1 MQVEDILRFS
11 LRAAIGNRGRTF
23 LMLLAMA
30 IGVASVVML
39 ISLGES
45 ARLYVT
51 GQFSSM
57 GSNLLIVLP
66 GRSETVGGPPPFLG
80 LTPRDLTLEDA
91 KSLTRSPAI
100 RRVSPL
106 VVGAVPVSW
115 QQREREIVVIGG
127 TSDIFT
133 MRDLTVSSGT
143 ILPTLELGRGEAVCV
158 LGYKAKQEL
167 FGHEP
172 ALGQKVSI
180 GDRRFRVVGVL
191 AQKARSMGDDLAD
204 MVIIPVA
211 SAQALFNTSSLF
223 RILVEAMSEETIPQA
238 KKAILGI
245 IKDRHEGED
254 DITVI
259 TQDAVLSTFNRIFRA
274 LTMTVAGIAAISLV
288 VAGIIIMNVMLVAV
302 SNRRSEIGLLKALG
316 SSRQLILRIFLAEAV
331 LLSFTGAIAGLMV
344 GVGGIK
350 VLAWLFPEHS
360 IGLAPWSPVVA
371 VVVAIATGLLFGV
384 LPARRAAN
392 LAAAQAL
399 SRR

>member
-1 MQVEDILRFS
+1 MQAEDILRFS

-30 IGVASVVML
+30 IGVASVVLL

-91 KSLTRSPAI
+91 MSLTRSPAI

-127 TSDIFT
+127 TPDIFT
-133 MRDLTVSSGT
+133 MRSLTVSSGI
-143 ILPTLELGRGEAVCV
+143 ILPTLEPGRGEAVCV

-167 FGHEP
+167 FGHDP
-172 ALGQKVSI
+172 ALGEKVSI

-204 MVIIPVA
+204 TVIIPVA

-223 RILVEAMSEETIPQA
+223 RILVEASGEETVPQA

-245 IKDRHEGED
+245 IKARHEGED

-259 TQDAVLSTFNRIFRA
+259 TQDAVLSTFDRIFRA
-274 LTMTVAGIAAISLV
+274 LTLTVAVLV
-288 VAGIIIMNVMLVAV
+288 QWAVSAVVLVAV

-331 LLSFTGAIAGLMV
+331 LLSLTGAVAGLLV
-344 GVGGIK
+344 GVGGLK
-350 VLAWLFPEHS
+350 VLAWLFPQHS
-360 IGLAPWSPVVA
+360 IGLAPWSLVVA
-371 VVVAIATGLLFGV
+371 VAVAVATGLLFGV
-384 LPARRAAN
+384 LPARRAAD